1 MHEPPQHR
9 PALAQRSPAA
19 RRPWASRAE
28 DSAPLAV
35 WHRLATSPPTLQ
47 RKASDEEPPKMTV
60 SGDSERKSP
69 TGGVAVRDGTLDWE
83 LKYSGKDTEAH
94 AGEGM
99 SIGITL
105 GEDVTFLAHF
115 SPSPGASTC
124 PTITFTQT
132 VKPTIGGLWDTG
144 PLLYTR
150 SAASGASADVLHEP
164 SRPETEPFYGADP
177 SASGPGLEATRTRT
191 IAGTRAGASAKASL
205 DDAPYRRYVP
215 KGTTA
220 VRQFESAAVCVESA
234 ETFGSIA
241 WGYSKTGDGVITLLG
256 GTLKDVRTA
265 GASAEFEPTR
275 KAFYSGFFQLSLGDF
290 GVGSSVLTAAH
301 ETALAAV
308 DTKDLMRAILVG
320 ANDNS
325 GGAEASADLSLKRA
339 DAAKDHLVKKR
350 GVSASLVRTE
360 GHGVEAREPNPPGVK
375 VGANR
380 RVDVHLQRGAEGAR
394 PAHAVPGSGAEAK
407 RLRAQNPRRTV
418 DEAVDLIVD
427 LDTRT
432 GSVSGGEWLQLSE
445 MLTALDQWRAVD
457 TTVPDLRVTHREA
470 LARIKG
476 RTPMAKK
483 LPRAPMPPTGPISP
497 EVDEALRRYEEAKRR
512 LEQLKRERDEALRRL
527 DAEKREL
534 LEEE

>member
-177 SASGPGLEATRTRT
+177 SASGPGLKPHVREPSPARARVHRPKPAWTTRRIGATCP
-191 IAGTRAGASAKASL
+191 RARPPCGSSRAPPSAWR
-205 DDAPYRRYVP
+205 APRP
-215 KGTTA
+215 
-220 VRQFESAAVCVESA
+220 SA
-234 ETFGSIA
+234 
-241 WGYSKTGDGVITLLG
+241 
-256 GTLKDVRTA
+256 R
-265 GASAEFEPTR
+265 
-275 KAFYSGFFQLSLGDF
+275 SLGA
-290 GVGSSVLTAAH
+290 T
-301 ETALAAV
+301 
-308 DTKDLMRAILVG
+308 
-320 ANDNS
+320 
-325 GGAEASADLSLKRA
+325 
-339 DAAKDHLVKKR
+339 
-350 GVSASLVRTE
+350 
-360 GHGVEAREPNPPGVK
+360 
-375 VGANR
+375 
-380 RVDVHLQRGAEGAR
+380 AR
-394 PAHAVPGSGAEAK
+394 PG
-407 RLRAQNPRRTV
+407 
-418 DEAVDLIVD
+418 
-427 LDTRT
+427 
-432 GSVSGGEWLQLSE
+432 
-445 MLTALDQWRAVD
+445 TA
-457 TTVPDLRVTHREA
+457 
-470 LARIKG
+470 
-476 RTPMAKK
+476 
-483 LPRAPMPPTGPISP
+483 
-497 EVDEALRRYEEAKRR
+497 
-512 LEQLKRERDEALRRL
+512 
-527 DAEKREL
+527 
-534 LEEE
+534 